1 MLTVERFKEN
11 ILRNNLFSEKD
22 HLIIA
27 VSGGLDSVVL
37 YELCK
42 QADFNFTIAHCNFQ
56 LREEESERD
65 ESFVKSLADKDKV
78 KDEIKVEVKRFDT
91 KEYAERN
98 KLSIQEAA
106 RKLRYNWFAEL
117 VEAANRQLPTAHCK
131 LLTAHHA
138 DDSIETVLM
147 NFLRGTGLHGLTGIP
162 SIGEKSLS
170 FVRRP
175 LLSFTREEI
184 QQFAKENNLSFV
196 EDSSNQSTK
205 YTRNYF
211 RHEIIPAVT
220 KVFPQ
225 VKENLKDNIER
236 FAAIEK
242 LYAFSVGEIVKKICK
257 QKGKEIHI
265 PIKQLMGYEN
275 KALIYFIISKYG
287 FAEKQI
293 DEVVKLAG
301 SESGK
306 FIEAHDHSHRIIRHR
321 HWFIIAAVEPYTS
334 EYIVIEKNDT
344 RITFNDGVIEL
355 SVTHTANTV
364 NRPLPTANSIAALD
378 LKEISFPLLLRK
390 WKAGDY
396 FYPLGM
402 QKKKKLARFFT
413 DQKLSKTDKEKVW
426 VIEMNK
432 KIIWVVGHRIDD
444 RFKIKDLTQNVL
456 QITFTSA
463 QTV

>member
-1 MLTVERFKEN
+1 MLTIQRFKEY
-11 ILRNNLFSEKD
+11 ILRENLFSEKD
-22 HLIIA
+22 QLIIA

-42 QADFNFTIAHCNFQ
+42 QAGFDFTIAHCNFQ
-56 LREEESERD
+56 LRGEESERD
-65 ESFVKSLADKDKV
+65 EQFVRELGNKIKAEV
-78 KDEIKVEVKRFDT
+78 KIKRFDT

-106 RKLRYNWFAEL
+106 RKLRYEWFAEL
-117 VEAANRQLPTAHCK
+117 VDNSNRQLPTVNCK

-211 RHEIIPAVT
+211 RHEVIPAII

-225 VKENLKDNIER
+225 IKENLKDNIDR
-236 FAAIEK
+236 FTAIEK
-242 LYAFSVGEIVKKICK
+242 LYTFSVGEIVKKICK

-265 PIKQLMGYEN
+265 PIRQLMGYEN

-287 FAEKQI
+287 FTEKQI
-293 DEVVKLAG
+293 DEVIKLAA

-306 FIEAHDHSHRIIRHR
+306 FIESHGHSHRIIRHR
-321 HWFIIAAVEPYTS
+321 HWFIIAPVEPLTS
-334 EYIVIEKNDT
+334 EYIVIEKKDT
-344 RITFNDGVIEL
+344 QIGFSEGSVEL
-355 SVTHTANTV
+355 FVMPAANYKLATV
-364 NRPLPTANSIAALD
+364 NSIATLD
-378 LKEISFPLLLRK
+378 CKEISFPLLLRK
-390 WKAGDY
+390 WKTGDY

-413 DQKLSKTDKEKVW
+413 DLKLSKTDKEKAW

-444 RFKIKDLTQNVL
+444 RFKIKDSTQDIL